1 MHQVAAK
8 TVKLL
13 EAPSKSMLRPLK
25 GKVDVIYQR
34 SFTKPSVHLLHQLGV
49 GGRRLVLV
57 DLVLGPAVLI
67 LKLGRDEVVGIVHT

>member
-1 MHQVAAK
+1 MCAQPQIAHPTLVHAND
-8 TVKLL
+8 L
-13 EAPSKSMLRPLK
+13 EELIEDDI
-25 GKVDVIYQR
+25 GDVDE
-34 SFTKPSVHLLHQLGV
+34 HLLHQLGV